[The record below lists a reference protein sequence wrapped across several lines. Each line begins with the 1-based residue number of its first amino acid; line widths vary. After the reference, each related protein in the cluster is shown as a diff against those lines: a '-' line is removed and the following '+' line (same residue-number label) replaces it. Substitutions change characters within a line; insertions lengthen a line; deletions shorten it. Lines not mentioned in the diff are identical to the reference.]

1 MTGAAGVSRDAARF
15 VRVVRSGRACAVLRV
30 GPYSIRVS
38 PRTLGVGAIGALL
51 LVALIVAS
59 LMIGAR
65 DPSFGG
71 LAAVVTGEASPS
83 ATRSVLGR
91 RLPRALT
98 AALVGGLLG
107 VSGAV
112 FQSLS
117 RNPLGSPD
125 IIGFTAGAA
134 TAAVFQIVVLGGGML
149 ATAASAVIGGIVT
162 ALAVYWLAR
171 RDGVSG
177 GMRLVLV
184 GIGVGAIMSALA
196 SLLIAR
202 ANLDDAMLAQLWS
215 AGSLTGRGWTHMLL
229 LLGVAAVTIP
239 VLAVLARPLSLMEMG
254 DESAQGVGVR
264 VERVRFLIMVVAV
277 AIAAAATA
285 AAGPIAFIAF
295 AAGQIARRLAPVPG
309 ILVGLSAVVGAVLL
323 TAADLLAQ
331 HLDVGVRTPVG
342 LVTSVLGGCYLL
354 WLLAR
359 RI

>member
-1 MTGAAGVSRDAARF
+1 MRAAGTGP
-15 VRVVRSGRACAVLRV
+15 SGTVIRV
-30 GPYSIRVS
+30 GPYSIRVRS
-38 PRTLGVGAIGALL
+38 RALVVGGIGALV
-51 LVALIVAS
+51 LVAIIVAS

-65 DPSFGG
+65 DPGFGG
-71 LAAVVTGEASPS
+71 LAAVLSGEASPS

-107 VSGAV
+107 MSGAV

-149 ATAASAVIGGIVT
+149 ATAAAAVIGGILT

-177 GMRLVLV
+177 GIRLVLV
-184 GIGVGAIMSALA
+184 GIGVGAIVSALSA
-196 SLLIAR
+196 LLIAR
-202 ANLDDAMLAQLWS
+202 ADLDDAMLAQLWS
-215 AGSLTGRGWTHMLL
+215 AGSLTGRGWIHVVTLL
-229 LLGVAAVTIP
+229 LVAAVTVP
-239 VLAVLARPLSLMEMG
+239 VLCGLARPLALMEMG
-254 DESAQGVGVR
+254 DDSAQGVGVR
-264 VERVRFLIMVVAV
+264 VERVRFLVMLVAV

-295 AAGQIARRLAPVPG
+295 AAGQISRRLAPVPG
-309 ILVGLSAVVGAVLL
+309 VLVGLSAVIGAVLL

-342 LVTSVLGGCYLL
+342 LVTSVLGGIYLL

>member
-1 MTGAAGVSRDAARF
+1 MSGQAFTS
-15 VRVVRSGRACAVLRV
+15 VRRAPVLRV
-30 GPYSIRVS
+30 GTLSVRVR
-38 PRTLGVGAIGALL
+38 PRAILIGVLGVAVLAAVVL
-51 LVALIVAS
+51 AS

-65 DPSFGG
+65 EPGFSG
-71 LAAVVTGEASPS
+71 LAAVLSGEASPS

-107 VSGAV
+107 MSGAV

-134 TAAVFQIVVLGGGML
+134 TGAVFQIVVLGGGLL
-149 ATAASAVIGGIVT
+149 ATAVAAVIGGILT
-162 ALAVYWLAR
+162 ALVVYLLAR
-171 RDGVSG
+171 RDGITG

-184 GIGVGAIMSALA
+184 GIGVGAIVSALT

-202 ANLDDAMLAQLWS
+202 ADLDDAMLAQLWN
-215 AGSLTGRGWTHMLL
+215 AGSLTGRGWPHVWTL
-229 LLGVAAVTIP
+229 
-239 VLAVLARPLSLMEMG
+239 LAVAVVATPLILGLARPLALMEMG
-254 DESAQGVGVR
+254 DDSAQGVGVR
-264 VERVRFLIMVVAV
+264 VERTRFAVMVIAV
-277 AIAAAATA
+277 TIAAAATA

-309 ILVGLSAVVGAVLL
+309 VLVGLSALVGAVLL
-323 TAADLLAQ
+323 TSADLLSQ

-342 LVTSVLGGCYLL
+342 LVTSVLGGVYLL

>member
-1 MTGAAGVSRDAARF
+1 MTGTTLMRSAGVD
-15 VRVVRSGRACAVLRV
+15 RVVRF
-30 GPYSIRVS
+30 GPYSIRIR
-38 PRTLGVGAIGALL
+38 PRVLLVGAVGVLILL
-51 LVALIVAS
+51 ASIVAS
-59 LMIGAR
+59 LMIGSR
-65 DPSFGG
+65 DPGFGG
-71 LAAVVTGEASPS
+71 LAAAFTGEAGPS

-149 ATAASAVIGGIVT
+149 ATAAAAVIGGIAT
-162 ALAVYWLAR
+162 ALAVYLLAR
-171 RDGVSG
+171 RDGVTG

-184 GIGVGAIMSALA
+184 GIGVGAIVSALSA
-196 SLLIAR
+196 LLIAR
-202 ANLDDAMLAQLWS
+202 ADLDDAILAQLWS
-215 AGSLTGRGWTHMLL
+215 AGSLTGRGWPHVWTLL
-229 LLGVAAVTIP
+229 IVAVLTIP
-239 VLAVLARPLSLMEMG
+239 LLCGFARPLALMEMG
-254 DESAQGVGVR
+254 DDSAQGVGVR
-264 VERVRFLIMVVAV
+264 VERVRFVVMIAAV

-295 AAGQIARRLAPVPG
+295 AAGQISRRLAPVPG
-309 ILVGLSAVVGAVLL
+309 ALIGLSAVVGAVLL
-323 TAADLLAQ
+323 TAADLLSQ
-331 HLDVGVRTPVG
+331 HLDIGVRTPVG
-342 LVTSVLGGCYLL
+342 LVTSVLGGIYLL

>member
-1 MTGAAGVSRDAARF
+1 MI
-15 VRVVRSGRACAVLRV
+15 RV
-30 GPYSIRVS
+30 GPYSIRVRS
-38 PRTLGVGAIGALL
+38 RALVVGGIGALV
-51 LVALIVAS
+51 LVAIIVAS

-65 DPSFGG
+65 DPGFGG
-71 LAAVVTGEASPS
+71 LAAVLSGEASPS

-107 VSGAV
+107 MSGAV

-149 ATAASAVIGGIVT
+149 ATAAAAVIGGILT

-177 GMRLVLV
+177 GIRLVLV
-184 GIGVGAIMSALA
+184 GIGVGAIVSALSA
-196 SLLIAR
+196 LLIAR
-202 ANLDDAMLAQLWS
+202 ADLDDAMLAQLWS
-215 AGSLTGRGWTHMLL
+215 AGSLTGRGWVHVVTLL
-229 LLGVAAVTIP
+229 LVAAVTVP
-239 VLAVLARPLSLMEMG
+239 VLCGLARPLALMEMG
-254 DESAQGVGVR
+254 DDSAQGVGVR
-264 VERVRFLIMVVAV
+264 VERVRFLVMLVAV

-295 AAGQIARRLAPVPG
+295 AAGQISRRLAPVPG
-309 ILVGLSAVVGAVLL
+309 VLVGLSAVVGAVLL

-342 LVTSVLGGCYLL
+342 LVTSVLGGIYLL

>member
-1 MTGAAGVSRDAARF
+1 MAGPGP
-15 VRVVRSGRACAVLRV
+15 SGTVIRV
-30 GPYSIRVS
+30 GPYSIRVRS
-38 PRTLGVGAIGALL
+38 RALVVGGIGALV
-51 LVALIVAS
+51 LVAIIVAS

-65 DPSFGG
+65 DPGFGG
-71 LAAVVTGEASPS
+71 LAAVLSGEASPS

-107 VSGAV
+107 MSGAV

-149 ATAASAVIGGIVT
+149 ATAAAAVIGGILT

-177 GMRLVLV
+177 GIRLVLV
-184 GIGVGAIMSALA
+184 GIGVGAIVSALSA
-196 SLLIAR
+196 LLIAR
-202 ANLDDAMLAQLWS
+202 ADLDDAMLAQLWS
-215 AGSLTGRGWTHMLL
+215 AGSLTGRGWIHVVTLL
-229 LLGVAAVTIP
+229 LVAAVTVP
-239 VLAVLARPLSLMEMG
+239 VLCGLARPLALMEMG
-254 DESAQGVGVR
+254 DDSAQGVGVR
-264 VERVRFLIMVVAV
+264 VERVRFLVMLVAV

-295 AAGQIARRLAPVPG
+295 AAGQISRRLAPVPG
-309 ILVGLSAVVGAVLL
+309 VLVGLSAVVGAVLL

-342 LVTSVLGGCYLL
+342 LVTSVLGGIYLL

>member
-1 MTGAAGVSRDAARF
+1 MRAAGTGP
-15 VRVVRSGRACAVLRV
+15 SGTVIRV
-30 GPYSIRVS
+30 GPYSIRVRS
-38 PRTLGVGAIGALL
+38 RALVVGGIGALV
-51 LVALIVAS
+51 LVAIIVAS

-65 DPSFGG
+65 DPGFGG
-71 LAAVVTGEASPS
+71 LAAVLSGEASPS

-107 VSGAV
+107 MSGAV

-149 ATAASAVIGGIVT
+149 ATAAAAVIGGILT

-177 GMRLVLV
+177 GIRLVLV
-184 GIGVGAIMSALA
+184 GIGVGAIVSALSA
-196 SLLIAR
+196 LLIAR
-202 ANLDDAMLAQLWS
+202 ADLDDAMLAQLWS
-215 AGSLTGRGWTHMLL
+215 AGSLTGRGWVHVVTLL
-229 LLGVAAVTIP
+229 LVAAVTVP
-239 VLAVLARPLSLMEMG
+239 VLCGLARPLALMEMG
-254 DESAQGVGVR
+254 DDSAQGVGVR
-264 VERVRFLIMVVAV
+264 VERVRFLVMLVAV

-295 AAGQIARRLAPVPG
+295 AAGQISRRLAPVPG
-309 ILVGLSAVVGAVLL
+309 VLVGLSAVVGAVLL

-342 LVTSVLGGCYLL
+342 LVTSVLGGIYLL